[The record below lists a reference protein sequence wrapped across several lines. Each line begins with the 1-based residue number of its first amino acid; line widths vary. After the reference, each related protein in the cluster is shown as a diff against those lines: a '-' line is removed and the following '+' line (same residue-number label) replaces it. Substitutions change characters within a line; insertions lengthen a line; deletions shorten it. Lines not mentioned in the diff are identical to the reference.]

1 MDPKTFKL
9 DTQWRTGRDNWRF
22 DGFINRNHEWPSV
35 RKRFGPSKSR
45 SESQFRNVFITAPK
59 SRACST
65 YFVLYGDERKIHLR
79 VELKL
84 KLIKCRRSCAQRE
97 TVK

>member
-59 SRACST
+59 AVRVRHISYYMET
-65 YFVLYGDERKIHLR
+65 KERSIW
-79 VELKL
+79 E
-84 KLIKCRRSCAQRE
+84 SNWNSN
-97 TVK
+97 

>member
-65 YFVLYGDERKIHLR
+65 YFVLYGDRKKDPFESRTETQINQVPQKLCTERN
-79 VELKL
+79 
-84 KLIKCRRSCAQRE
+84 C
-97 TVK
+97 